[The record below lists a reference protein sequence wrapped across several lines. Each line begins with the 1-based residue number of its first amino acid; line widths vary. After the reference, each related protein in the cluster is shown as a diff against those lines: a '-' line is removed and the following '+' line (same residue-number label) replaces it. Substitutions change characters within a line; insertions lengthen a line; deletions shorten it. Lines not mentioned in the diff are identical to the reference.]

1 MRSFTKWTLLLTAA
15 LITAS
20 ICVAGCTMYV
30 TTSPSPTSTASANV
44 MTYENANYGFSIN
57 YPSDWTK
64 QERTPNGTGY
74 QVVVLFVLPTNNVS
88 ENLNV
93 VVDDSLEPSTT
104 LKEQTQANIEQ
115 LQQDHPD
122 FKLLESGNTTL
133 AGNPAY
139 KIVYTATANQKYV
152 KAMQVWTLSNGT
164 YYMITYKTGPSNYD
178 KYIGTAQQMMNSFEL
193 T

>member
-1 MRSFTKWTLLLTAA
+1 VTAV

-20 ICVAGCTMYV
+20 ISVTGCTMNV
-30 TTSPSPTSTASANV
+30 TTNSNPKSTTSGNIT
-44 MTYENANYGFSIN
+44 TYENANYGFSIN

-64 QERTPNGTGY
+64 QEHIPNGTGSH
-74 QVVVLFVLPTNNVS
+74 VVVLFVLPTNNVS

-93 VVDDSLEPSTT
+93 VVDESIEPSTT
-104 LKEQTQANIEQ
+104 LKEQTQANLEQ

-139 KIVYTATANQKYV
+139 KIVYTASANQKFI
-152 KAMQVWTLSNGT
+152 KAMQVWTLSNGS
-164 YYMITYKTGPSNYD
+164 YYLITYKTGPSNYD
-178 KYIGTAQQMMNSFEL
+178 KYVETAQQMINSFEL

>member
-1 MRSFTKWTLLLTAA
+1 M
-15 LITAS
+15 
-20 ICVAGCTMYV
+20 
-30 TTSPSPTSTASANV
+30 
-44 MTYENANYGFSIN
+44 YENANYGFSIN

-74 QVVVLFVLPTNNVS
+74 QVAVLFLLPTNNVS
-88 ENLNV
+88 ENLNI

-139 KIVYTATANQKYV
+139 KIVYTATVNQKYV

-164 YYMITYKTGPSNYD
+164 YYMITYKTSPSNYD